1 MLCTVM
7 SGQDVGK
14 RIIWHRA
21 CHIRER
27 TKKKKKKSRTTSC
40 IDPTWLQTVSLVGC
54 LEERSGV
61 EHTSV
66 NRYSVPMPVH
76 IGGAD
81 EEGNLPGCKGL
92 NLQEID
98 NL

>member
-1 MLCTVM
+1 
-7 SGQDVGK
+7 
-14 RIIWHRA
+14 
-21 CHIRER
+21 
-27 TKKKKKKSRTTSC
+27 
-40 IDPTWLQTVSLVGC
+40 VSLVGC